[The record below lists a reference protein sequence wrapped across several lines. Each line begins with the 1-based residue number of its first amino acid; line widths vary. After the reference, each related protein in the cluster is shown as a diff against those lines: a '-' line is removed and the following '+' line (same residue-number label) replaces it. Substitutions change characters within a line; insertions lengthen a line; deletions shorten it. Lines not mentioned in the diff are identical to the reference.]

1 MTPPHEDEAG
11 YLRWTN
17 THLVIGT
24 VVLLLV
30 VVVGL
35 AANSAVR
42 SIFPYAFAVGL
53 VAWKHG
59 MSAGLLFAGLA
70 TLAALAT
77 GAFPSREEL
86 SGQEVGEG
94 LYTYLKLSAVAVG
107 IGLGKRARR
116 PAPLP

>member
-1 MTPPHEDEAG
+1 MKPPHEGAEHR
-11 YLRWTN
+11 LLWISR
-17 THLVIGT
+17 HLLVG
-24 VVLLLV
+24 VAVLLLV
-30 VVVGL
+30 VLVGWVG
-35 AANSAVR
+35 NTPIR

-59 MSAGLLFAGLA
+59 MTVGFLFAGLA

-94 LYTYLKLSAVAVG
+94 LYTYLKLSAVAAGVA
-107 IGLGKRARR
+107 LGKQVRH
-116 PAPLP
+116 P

>member
-1 MTPPHEDEAG
+1 MKPPHEGVENRLLWISRHLLAG
-11 YLRWTN
+11 S
-17 THLVIGT
+17 

-30 VVVGL
+30 IFVSWLV
-35 AANSAVR
+35 NTPIR

-53 VAWKHG
+53 VTWRHG
-59 MSAGLLFAGLA
+59 MTAGFLFAGLA

-94 LYTYLKLSAVAVG
+94 LYTYLKLSAVAAGVA
-107 IGLGKRARR
+107 LGKRVRR
-116 PAPLP
+116 S